1 VAGRSGGKLKLEGP
15 ARHQPWFHSIIFGIQ
30 VPQESVND
38 LSERKREQIQC
49 VPGISF
55 RTLTFQKVEAG
66 GPTKQARCDGDFD
79 VPTHF
84 LKKRF
89 EEEEEEE
96 PI

>member
-1 VAGRSGGKLKLEGP
+1 MKLEWP
-15 ARHQPWFHSIIFGIQ
+15 ARHQPLFHSIIFGIQ

-84 LKKRF
+84 YLSILQRRGVDG
-89 EEEEEEE
+89 
-96 PI
+96 